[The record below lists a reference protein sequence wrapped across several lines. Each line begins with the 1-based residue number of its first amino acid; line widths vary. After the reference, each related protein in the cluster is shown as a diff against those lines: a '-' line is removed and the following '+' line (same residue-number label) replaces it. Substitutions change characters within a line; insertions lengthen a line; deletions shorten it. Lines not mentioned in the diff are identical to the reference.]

1 MPGESIYSTAPF
13 AAMGQSATQEAN
25 HGMGTP
31 GYSEPAKLICA
42 VMGQDEAML
51 NRGRDL
57 MAERY
62 GEAEL
67 TSPVFEFSFT
77 SYYEPEMGAGL
88 VKRFIGFGPL
98 VDPADLAGIK
108 RTSNDLEAGV
118 ARPDSLP
125 GRGVNIDPGYI
136 NGGQLVL
143 ATTKNYSHR
152 IYLGNGIYAELTLLY
167 TRGAFTPMP
176 WTYRDYRTD
185 EALAFF
191 ARVRGAFLAQRGKP
205 QPGGSQAPAR

>member
-1 MPGESIYSTAPF
+1 MGIPGS
-13 AAMGQSATQEAN
+13 
-25 HGMGTP
+25 
-31 GYSEPAKLICA
+31 SEPVKLVCA
-42 VMGQDEAML
+42 VMGRDGAML

-67 TSPVFEFSFT
+67 ASPVFDFSFT

-88 VKRFIGFGPL
+88 VKQFLGFGPL
-98 VDPADLAGIK
+98 VDPADLADIK

-118 ARPDSLP
+118 ARSDGLP
-125 GRGVNIDPGYI
+125 GRGVNIDPGYV

-152 IYLGNGIYAELTLLY
+152 ICLGDGIYAELTLLY
-167 TRGAFTPMP
+167 ARGAFTPLP

-185 EALAFF
+185 DALAFF
-191 ARVRGAFLAQRGKP
+191 ARVRGVFLDQR
-205 QPGGSQAPAR
+205 SRS